1 MTAGSLLAAA
11 GLLYRRAV
19 PSTTIGFGPSD
30 IQTVNANQ
38 LESYFPVNTNQ
49 SGFTQSQV
57 DAFFKGYSDQNH
69 ELLNVG
75 GMLVPYP
82 DTATERKP

>member
-1 MTAGSLLAAA
+1 MTTGSLLAAA

-19 PSTTIGFGPSD
+19 PSTRIEFGPSD
-30 IQTVNANQ
+30 IQTITTNQ
-38 LESYFPVNTNQ
+38 IESYFPVNTYQ

-57 DAFFKGYSDQNH
+57 DAFFGGYSDQNH

-82 DTATERKP
+82 HAAAQGKP